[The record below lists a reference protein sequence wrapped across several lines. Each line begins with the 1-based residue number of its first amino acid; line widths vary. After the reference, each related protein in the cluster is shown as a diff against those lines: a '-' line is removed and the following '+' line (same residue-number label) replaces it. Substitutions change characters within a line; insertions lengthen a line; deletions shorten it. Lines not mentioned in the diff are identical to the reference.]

1 MRPAFLAATSDS
13 AVTLAADSLSAG
25 VIPLTWNQ
33 RAPANTDGQSM
44 LPGSILLMADAAAIV
59 KNAARPGSGAELGEV
74 ESRAIIRGPLDVHI
88 HALLARAI
96 GDHAAERILGEPR
109 HPARCDAKPR
119 GADGDVQL
127 AAADV
132 GVEAVS
138 LLEPLEVGR
147 SEPHHGFAEGDEIHA
162 QSYARPNSLT
172 RFYRIMSFPGLDL
185 TGRIAVVIGATSGIG
200 KAIAL
205 GLADA
210 GADVVPTGRRAQLA
224 GEAAREIEARGR
236 RSLAIATDVSDTN
249 SIQALADAVIEKFG
263 KVDILVNAAGR
274 TIRRPTVDVSDD
286 EWNGIM
292 DTNLTG
298 MLRACRV
305 FGRHMIERR
314 YGRIIN
320 IGSLTSV
327 VALYEVAAYGASKAG
342 VAALTKSLAVEWA
355 PHGVCVNAILPGVF
369 RTALNEG
376 LLDGTDRGRE
386 LLARTPARRFGQ
398 PEEVAGAA
406 VFLAS
411 EAASFVTGHLL
422 AVDGGFLA
430 SGVNQ

>member
-1 MRPAFLAATSDS
+1 
-13 AVTLAADSLSAG
+13 
-25 VIPLTWNQ
+25 
-33 RAPANTDGQSM
+33 
-44 LPGSILLMADAAAIV
+44 MA
-59 KNAARPGSGAELGEV
+59 
-74 ESRAIIRGPLDVHI
+74 
-88 HALLARAI
+88 
-96 GDHAAERILGEPR
+96 
-109 HPARCDAKPR
+109 
-119 GADGDVQL
+119 
-127 AAADV
+127 
-132 GVEAVS
+132 
-138 LLEPLEVGR
+138 
-147 SEPHHGFAEGDEIHA
+147 
-162 QSYARPNSLT
+162 
-172 RFYRIMSFPGLDL
+172 FPGLDL
-185 TGRIAVVIGATSGIG
+185 TNRTAVVIGATSGIG
-200 KAIAL
+200 RAIAL

-210 GADVVPTGRRAQLA
+210 GADVVPTGRRANLA
-224 GEAAREIEARGR
+224 QDAAREIEARGR
-236 RSLAIATDVSDTN
+236 RSLAIAADVGDAD
-249 SIQALADAVIEKFG
+249 SIRELADTVIEKFG

-274 TIRRPTVDVSDD
+274 TVRRPTLDVSDE
-286 EWNGIM
+286 EWNAIM

-327 VALYEVAAYGASKAG
+327 VALFEVAAYGASKAG

-355 PHGVCVNAILPGVF
+355 PHGICVNAILPGVF

-386 LLARTPARRFGQ
+386 LLARTPMRRFGQ

>member
-1 MRPAFLAATSDS
+1 
-13 AVTLAADSLSAG
+13 
-25 VIPLTWNQ
+25 
-33 RAPANTDGQSM
+33 
-44 LPGSILLMADAAAIV
+44 
-59 KNAARPGSGAELGEV
+59 
-74 ESRAIIRGPLDVHI
+74 
-88 HALLARAI
+88 
-96 GDHAAERILGEPR
+96 
-109 HPARCDAKPR
+109 
-119 GADGDVQL
+119 
-127 AAADV
+127 
-132 GVEAVS
+132 
-138 LLEPLEVGR
+138 
-147 SEPHHGFAEGDEIHA
+147 
-162 QSYARPNSLT
+162 
-172 RFYRIMSFPGLDL
+172 MSFPGLDL

-210 GADVVPTGRRAQLA
+210 GADVIPTGRRESLVK
-224 GEAAREIEARGR
+224 EVARDIETRGR
-236 RSLAIATDVSDTN
+236 RSLVMAADVSDTD
-249 SIQALADAVIEKFG
+249 SIERFANATIRQFG

-274 TIRRPTVDVSDD
+274 TIRRPTVEVSDE
-286 EWNGIM
+286 EWEGIL

-305 FGRHMIERR
+305 FGRHMIERQ
-314 YGRIIN
+314 YGRVIN

-386 LLARTPARRFGQ
+386 LLMRTPMRRFGQ
-398 PEEVAGAA
+398 PDELAGAA

-411 EAASFVTGHLL
+411 DAASFVTGHLL

>member
-1 MRPAFLAATSDS
+1 
-13 AVTLAADSLSAG
+13 
-25 VIPLTWNQ
+25 
-33 RAPANTDGQSM
+33 
-44 LPGSILLMADAAAIV
+44 
-59 KNAARPGSGAELGEV
+59 
-74 ESRAIIRGPLDVHI
+74 
-88 HALLARAI
+88 
-96 GDHAAERILGEPR
+96 
-109 HPARCDAKPR
+109 
-119 GADGDVQL
+119 
-127 AAADV
+127 
-132 GVEAVS
+132 
-138 LLEPLEVGR
+138 
-147 SEPHHGFAEGDEIHA
+147 
-162 QSYARPNSLT
+162 
-172 RFYRIMSFPGLDL
+172 MSFAGLDL
-185 TGRIAVVIGATSGIG
+185 TNRTAVVIGATSGIG
-200 KAIAL
+200 RAIAL

-210 GADVVPTGRRAQLA
+210 GADVVPTGRRAKLA
-224 GEAAREIEARGR
+224 KEAARDVEARGR
-236 RSLAIATDVSDTN
+236 RSLTITADVSDAD
-249 SIQALADAVIEKFG
+249 SIQTLADTAIEKFG

-274 TIRRPTVDVSDD
+274 TVRRPTLEVSDA
-286 EWNGIM
+286 EWNEIM

-305 FGRHMIERR
+305 FGRHMIERH

-327 VALYEVAAYGASKAG
+327 IALHEVAAYGASKAG

-386 LLARTPARRFGQ
+386 LLTRTPMRRFGQ

>member
-1 MRPAFLAATSDS
+1 
-13 AVTLAADSLSAG
+13 
-25 VIPLTWNQ
+25 
-33 RAPANTDGQSM
+33 
-44 LPGSILLMADAAAIV
+44 MA
-59 KNAARPGSGAELGEV
+59 
-74 ESRAIIRGPLDVHI
+74 
-88 HALLARAI
+88 
-96 GDHAAERILGEPR
+96 
-109 HPARCDAKPR
+109 
-119 GADGDVQL
+119 
-127 AAADV
+127 
-132 GVEAVS
+132 
-138 LLEPLEVGR
+138 
-147 SEPHHGFAEGDEIHA
+147 
-162 QSYARPNSLT
+162 
-172 RFYRIMSFPGLDL
+172 FPGFDL
-185 TGRIAVVIGATSGIG
+185 ANRTAVVIGATSGIG
-200 KAIAL
+200 RAIAL
-205 GLADA
+205 GLAAA
-210 GADVVPTGRRAQLA
+210 GADVVPTGRRPQLA
-224 GEAAREIEARGR
+224 KEVAAEIESRGR
-236 RSLAIATDVSDTN
+236 RSLALAADVSDAD
-249 SIQALADAVIEKFG
+249 SLQRLADATIATLG

-274 TIRRPTVDVSDD
+274 TVRRPTLEVPDD
-286 EWNGIM
+286 EWNEIM

-327 VALYEVAAYGASKAG
+327 VALTEVAAYGASKAG

-355 PHGVCVNAILPGVF
+355 PFGVCVNAILPGVF

-386 LLARTPARRFGQ
+386 LLMRTPMRRFGQ

-411 EAASFVTGHLL
+411 EAAGFVTGTLL

>member
-1 MRPAFLAATSDS
+1 
-13 AVTLAADSLSAG
+13 
-25 VIPLTWNQ
+25 
-33 RAPANTDGQSM
+33 
-44 LPGSILLMADAAAIV
+44 
-59 KNAARPGSGAELGEV
+59 
-74 ESRAIIRGPLDVHI
+74 
-88 HALLARAI
+88 
-96 GDHAAERILGEPR
+96 
-109 HPARCDAKPR
+109 
-119 GADGDVQL
+119 
-127 AAADV
+127 
-132 GVEAVS
+132 
-138 LLEPLEVGR
+138 
-147 SEPHHGFAEGDEIHA
+147 
-162 QSYARPNSLT
+162 
-172 RFYRIMSFPGLDL
+172 MSFPGLDL
-185 TGRIAVVIGATSGIG
+185 TNRTAVVIGATSGIG

-210 GADVVPTGRRAQLA
+210 GADVVPSGRRKNLV
-224 GEAAREIEARGR
+224 EEVAREIESRGR
-236 RSLAIATDVSDTN
+236 RSLIKTSDVSDAD
-249 SIQALADAVIEKFG
+249 SIQQLADQVIETFG

-274 TIRRPTVDVSDD
+274 TIRRATIDVSDA
-286 EWNGIM
+286 EWEGIL

-298 MLRACRV
+298 MLRTCRA

-327 VALYEVAAYGASKAG
+327 VALHEVAAYGASKAG

-376 LLDGTDRGRE
+376 LLDGTARGAE
-386 LLARTPARRFGQ
+386 LLARTPMRRFGN
-398 PEEVAGAA
+398 PDEVAGAA

-411 EAASFVTGHLL
+411 DAASFITGHLL